1 MRADY
6 LNDNSQVSNLDLK
19 IKKVTADA
27 SLVDADSGSVV
38 LVNPTA
44 TTEVDLPALSDIK
57 SGWNCKIILTEDTF
71 ATDQGLD
78 QKVNIDFGSGNTVC
92 GQVLGGDAGGADVSA
107 SGDDFINCTAAAT
120 AGDRF
125 DIFTDG
131 VIWYVNGIVNDASEC
146 AFNTAAG

>member
-1 MRADY
+1 MRSDY
-6 LNDNSQVSNLDLK
+6 LNSNSSVSNVEVK
-19 IKKVTADA
+19 ILKVTADYTLTA
-27 SLVDADSGSVV
+27 DDSGSVV
-38 LVNPTA
+38 LVNPAA
-44 TTEVDLPALSDIK
+44 TTEVDLPDLSDIQ

-78 QKVNIDFGSGNTVC
+78 QKVNIDFGSGNTIC
-92 GQVLGGDAGGADVSA
+92 GQVVGGDAGGADVSA
-107 SGDDFINCTAAAT
+107 SGDDFINCSAAAT

-146 AFNTAAG
+146 PFNTAAG

>member
-1 MRADY
+1 MRSDY
-6 LNDNSQVSNLDLK
+6 LNSNSQVSNLDLK

-71 ATDQGLD
+71 SGDTIMN
-78 QKVNIDFGSGNTVC
+78 QKVNIDFGSGNSVC
-92 GQVLGGDAGGADVSA
+92 GIVHGTDAGGSDIAV
-107 SGDDFINCTAAAT
+107 SGDDYINCSAAAT
-120 AGDRF
+120 PGDRF

-131 VIWYVNGIVNDASEC
+131 VIWYVNGIVHDASEC
-146 AFNTAAG
+146 PFNTAAG

>member
-71 ATDQGLD
+71 SGDTIMN
-78 QKVNIDFGSGNTVC
+78 QKVNIDFGSGNSVC
-92 GQVLGGDAGGADVSA
+92 GIVHGTDAGGSDISV
-107 SGDDFINCTAAAT
+107 SGDDFINCSAAAT
-120 AGDRF
+120 PGDRF

-131 VIWYVNGIVNDASEC
+131 VIWYVNGIVHDASEC
-146 AFNTAAG
+146 PFNTAAG

>member
-71 ATDQGLD
+71 SGDTIMN
-78 QKVNIDFGSGNTVC
+78 QKVNIDFGSGNSVC
-92 GQVLGGDAGGADVSA
+92 GIVHGTDAGGSDIAV
-107 SGDDFINCTAAAT
+107 SGDDYINCSAAAT
-120 AGDRF
+120 PGDRF

-131 VIWYVNGIVNDASEC
+131 VIWYVNGIVHDASEC
-146 AFNTAAG
+146 PFNTAAG